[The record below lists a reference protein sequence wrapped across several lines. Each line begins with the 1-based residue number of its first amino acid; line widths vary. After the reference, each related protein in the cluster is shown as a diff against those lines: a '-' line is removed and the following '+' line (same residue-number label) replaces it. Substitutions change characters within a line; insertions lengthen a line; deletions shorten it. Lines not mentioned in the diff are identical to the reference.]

1 MTAAMARQLAPLK
14 SQTVR
19 CDAWQQVSASC
30 GAHPLSTRRRRLD
43 SSLSVRYHR
52 DVHLKALRKEEW
64 LREHS
69 FEVESEGVIGE
80 PQAKPTI
87 GGGRYESYQKELVRP
102 DQ

>member
-19 CDAWQQVSASC
+19 CDAWHRQVSAPC

-43 SSLSVRYHR
+43 SSLPVRYR
-52 DVHLKALRKEEW
+52 QDVHLKALRKEEW

-69 FEVESEGVIGE
+69 FELERRGVNGSHRQN
-80 PQAKPTI
+80 PP
-87 GGGRYESYQKELVRP
+87 KEV
-102 DQ
+102 DA

>member
-1 MTAAMARQLAPLK
+1 MPGGK
-14 SQTVR
+14 SQRRAVR
-19 CDAWQQVSASC
+19 IRYQLVV
-30 GAHPLSTRRRRLD
+30 GVFD
-43 SSLSVRYHR
+43 SSLSVRYHQ

-69 FEVESEGVIGE
+69 FELKRTGVIGE